1 MYIYVSNSAKEATS
15 KKSRNSR
22 KRRHNQNAEIEEL
35 ASFLSSS
42 AQSLSATGSSLVATS
57 GGNKPPTVAV
67 LRLTLNFLKLHN
79 FVKDGELSQKYT
91 YIILLVQ
98 SESTYVYDE

>member
-1 MYIYVSNSAKEATS
+1 MYVSSSAKETTS

-42 AQSLSATGSSLVATS
+42 THPPSATGSSLVATS
-57 GGNKPPTVAV
+57 GTGSKPQTMAV
-67 LRLTLNFLKLHN
+67 LRLTLNFLKLHD
-79 FVKDGELSQKYT
+79 FVKDGKSVNLHT
-91 YIILLVQ
+91 YI
-98 SESTYVYDE
+98 TKDTK